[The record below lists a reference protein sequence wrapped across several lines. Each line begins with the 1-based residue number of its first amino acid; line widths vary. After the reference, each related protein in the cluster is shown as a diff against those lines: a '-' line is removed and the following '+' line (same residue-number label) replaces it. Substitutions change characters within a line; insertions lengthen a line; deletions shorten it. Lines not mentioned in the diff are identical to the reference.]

1 MGCIAR
7 LGCLLLLAVLTVGGW
22 FTRDLWMPERFRTH
36 AVASSR
42 VTGSAAGWEPVSNAG
57 AERAR
62 VALEKLSEPR
72 GQAFQTLSSGD
83 LASYAIHALSPG
95 IVGSADSVQTRVVG
109 DAVTIRANVRTADL
123 GSVISLGP
131 VAGMIGGREPV
142 ELTGTFH
149 VVHPGLADFDVTEAK
164 VRNLPIPRGMIAT
177 LIRKV
182 GGTRPA
188 GLSETALA
196 LPIPRSIG
204 DIRVSNGKVTL
215 YKSVQ

>member
-7 LGCLLLLAVLTVGGW
+7 LGCLLLLAALAVGGW

-36 AVASSR
+36 AAAASHA
-42 VTGSAAGWEPVSNAG
+42 TGGGWEPITSTG
-57 AERAR
+57 AERAK
-62 VALEKLSEPR
+62 VALDKLSEPR
-72 GQAFQTLSSGD
+72 GQAFQTLSSSD
-83 LASYAIHALSPG
+83 LASYAVHALSPG
-95 IVGSADSVQTRVVG
+95 LVGTADSIQTRVVG
-109 DAVTIRANVRTADL
+109 DAVTMRASVRTADL
-123 GSVISLGP
+123 GSIVSLGP
-131 VAGMIGGREPV
+131 LAGMLGDREPV

-149 VVHPGLADFDVTEAK
+149 VVKPGLAEFDVSDAK
-164 VRNLPIPRGMIAT
+164 IRDLPIPRGMIAT

-196 LPIPRSIG
+196 LPIPRYIG